1 MHRSLFSR
9 LETSRRNARLEMA
22 GDDSDDESDDDETLA
37 NAVAVV
43 TGMKSKENVNQCK
56 ILA

>member
-1 MHRSLFSR
+1 
-9 LETSRRNARLEMA
+9 MA